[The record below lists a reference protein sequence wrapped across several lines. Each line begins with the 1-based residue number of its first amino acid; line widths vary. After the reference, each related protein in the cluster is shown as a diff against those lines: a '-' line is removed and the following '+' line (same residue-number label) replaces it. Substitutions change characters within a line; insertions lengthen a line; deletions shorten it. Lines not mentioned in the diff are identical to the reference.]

1 MDTDKV
7 RAELLLLLTAA
18 IWGFA
23 FVAQRAGMDH
33 MGPFL
38 FNGLRFALGATVL
51 VPFVYFGRK
60 KQKLLLRD
68 LPLREGLIAGGVL
81 FAGASLQQTG
91 LVYTSAG
98 NAGFVTG
105 LYVVLVPVL
114 GLFAGGSGSGR
125 VWVSAVIA
133 AAGMFLL
140 SGAGSSEMAGG
151 DLIVLAGSVFWAVHI
166 HVISRF
172 MKRRRPLPLAIV
184 QFAVCS
190 LLSLLLA
197 LITESW
203 SWQGEENG
211 ALPIRYGGILSG
223 GIACTHQVG
232 DRRPA
237 PPAHAAVIMS
247 LETVFA
253 MFGGWL
259 MLNEQITLRG
269 SAGGFLMLTAMVI
282 SASGQRRR
290 KDAEGL

>member
-1 MDTDKV
+1 MDRKTA

-38 FNGLRFALGATVL
+38 FNGLRFALGASVL
-51 VPFVYFGRK
+51 APFVLFGGK
-60 KQKLLLRD
+60 KQISCFWD

-105 LYVVLVPVL
+105 LYVVFVPVL
-114 GLFAGGSGSGR
+114 GLFAGGSGSKR
-125 VWVSAVIA
+125 VWISGVIA

-140 SGAGSSEMAGG
+140 SGAGSAKMAGG

-172 MKRRRPLPLAIV
+172 MKKHSPLPLAMV
-184 QFAVCS
+184 QFGVCS

-197 LITESW
+197 LVTENW
-203 SWQGEENG
+203 SWQGIENG
-211 ALPIRYGGILSG
+211 AVPILYGGIISV
-223 GIACTHQVG
+223 GIAYTLQVVAQ
-232 DRRPA
+232 RTA

-247 LETVFA
+247 LETLFA

-259 MLNEQITLRG
+259 MLNEQVTLRG
-269 SAGGFLMLTAMVI
+269 SAGGFMMLTAMVI
-282 SASGQRRR
+282 SARGQRKR